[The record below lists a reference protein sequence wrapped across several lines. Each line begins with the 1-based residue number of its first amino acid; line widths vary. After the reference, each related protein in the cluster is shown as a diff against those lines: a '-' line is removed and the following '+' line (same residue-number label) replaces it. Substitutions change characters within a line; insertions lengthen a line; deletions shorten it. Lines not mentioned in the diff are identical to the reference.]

1 MSSAANTNSTSMAGQ
16 HKLKREKL
24 LMCDYNTLSQH
35 DVKCLV
41 QYCSQS
47 DSGIVERVLLAS
59 LFTGRSFEDL
69 ARNDVEIRYIAG
81 ADFGALFSSMSF
93 PKWNKK
99 CSEDKAASSG
109 NLRPFVI
116 LPRDI
121 IESLEA
127 ASGQSTEVLTEEAIE
142 LLKTLNRA
150 TQSRLTLSRIKQYI
164 KMHAAKCS
172 LTQAEVHW
180 ISNTP
185 LKEHGGSSYLS
196 ISGAELAQ
204 KHYPFINALMKI
216 AQLPQFEIESVLNN
230 RIMLP
235 AMGSNFRVPE
245 LTIKI
250 AIEKLKKT
258 IKNLQRFDTQ
268 DHWKLFNCYTYYTVI
283 MLNMCTGHRPSRKY
297 YGKLENFD
305 LSRRVVLINDKENR
319 ESTRVLPLN
328 DSVFIQFKFYLAFL
342 EAFVTKIQYIYP
354 TEADILRRTLKGE
367 TGLFHLWINTSLKP
381 FSHSAAMSSDIPTI
395 KARGNWNRHWIRS
408 ALALWV
414 DIKPPAIDAY
424 MGHENLLDESFSSYS
439 SLDMSDMRQI
449 ADALNDELE
458 LMSVSPLE
466 VTI

>member
-1 MSSAANTNSTSMAGQ
+1 MSSAANTNTSPMAGQ

-47 DSGIVERVLLAS
+47 NSGIVERVLLAS
-59 LFTGRSFEDL
+59 LYTGRSFDDL
-69 ARNDVEIRYIAG
+69 TRDDVDVRYIAG
-81 ADFGALFSSMSF
+81 TDFGALFSSLSF
-93 PKWNKK
+93 PKWSKN
-99 CSEDKAASSG
+99 CSEDKTVSSG

-116 LPRDI
+116 LPREI

-127 ASGQSTEVLTEEAIE
+127 ASVQSTDVLTEEAIE
-142 LLKTLNRA
+142 LLKTLNRT

-164 KMHAAKCS
+164 KMQSAKCS

-196 ISGAELAQ
+196 LSAAELAK
-204 KHYPFINALMKI
+204 KHYRFVNALMKI
-216 AQLPQFEIESVLNN
+216 ARLPEFELEATLQQ

-235 AMGSNFRVPE
+235 DMGSNFRVPE
-245 LTIKI
+245 FEIKRGV
-250 AIEKLKKT
+250 EKLTKT
-258 IKNLQRFDTQ
+258 ITNLQRFKTKD
-268 DHWKLFNCYTYYTVI
+268 DWKLFNCYTYYTVVV
-283 MLNMCTGHRPSRKY
+283 LNMCTGHRPSRKY

-319 ESTRVLPLN
+319 ESARVVPLN
-328 DSVFIQFKFYLAFL
+328 DSAFIQFKFYLAFL
-342 EAFVTKIQYIYP
+342 NVFITKIQYIYP
-354 TEADILRRTLKGE
+354 TQADMLRRTLHGE
-367 TGLFHLWINTSLKP
+367 TDLFHLWINTGLKP
-381 FSHSAAMSSDIPTI
+381 FSHSAAMSSDIQTI

-424 MGHENLLDESFSSYS
+424 MGHENLLDESFSYYS
-439 SLDMSDMRQI
+439 SLNMSDMRHI

-458 LMSVSPLE
+458 LMSISPLE
-466 VTI
+466 VTL